1 MESRKGRPGWGV
13 LTKFFYFG
21 LGVKRWLL
29 AGSAGIAISSI
40 GLAFLIKNL
49 FAINFPDFLPWYS
62 EGVLVMAVGLAV
74 MLLSGFGL
82 YRSLGPIL
90 FSSTSIDS
98 LTESI
103 YNRRSRGKG
112 PRIVAIGGGTGLSV
126 LLRGLKTYTD
136 NITAIV
142 TVADDGGSSGRL
154 RRDLGVLPP
163 GDFRNCLVAMSDD
176 ESLVGKLFQYRFERG
191 KGLEGHSFGNLFIVA
206 MTGVTGSFDK
216 ALYESSQVLKVHG
229 QILPATVHNLSL
241 SATFKDGSIIRG
253 ESAISE
259 RGAPIERIDIDP
271 QDTPAFPQAVEAIGK
286 AQLVV
291 IGPGS
296 LYTSILP
303 NLLVSG
309 IAEALELAAAA
320 KIYVCNIA
328 TQRGETDKYTVE
340 AHVKA
345 LQSHTS
351 RTIVDY
357 VVTNSKIVELGTP
370 YLGLPV
376 ISDRTPLEHAVLVRG
391 NLVDRDHPVRHE
403 PKNLARVIMDV
414 YHGKRRFS
422 TSASGGNTG

>member
-1 MESRKGRPGWGV
+1 MYGAV
-13 LTKFFYFG
+13 
-21 LGVKRWLL
+21 
-29 AGSAGIAISSI
+29 AGTPS
-40 GLAFLIKNL
+40 
-49 FAINFPDFLPWYS
+49 
-62 EGVLVMAVGLAV
+62 
-74 MLLSGFGL
+74 
-82 YRSLGPIL
+82 
-90 FSSTSIDS
+90 
-98 LTESI
+98 
-103 YNRRSRGKG
+103 
-112 PRIVAIGGGTGLSV
+112 
-126 LLRGLKTYTD
+126 
-136 NITAIV
+136 
-142 TVADDGGSSGRL
+142 
-154 RRDLGVLPP
+154 
-163 GDFRNCLVAMSDD
+163 
-176 ESLVGKLFQYRFERG
+176 
-191 KGLEGHSFGNLFIVA
+191 
-206 MTGVTGSFDK
+206 
-216 ALYESSQVLKVHG
+216 
-229 QILPATVHNLSL
+229 
-241 SATFKDGSIIRG
+241 
-253 ESAISE
+253 ISE

-357 VVTNSKIVELGTP
+357 VVTNSKIMELGTP

-414 YHGKRRFS
+414 YHGKRRFP